1 MQDIDT
7 EMDQS
12 MTKNVK
18 DIIAGSFKYKKK
30 RSDRADYIKSRMIEL
45 YSNIQWSI
53 FIYEFGSSRPTYTK
67 PYFFYCEM
75 NGECIVIFGYIH

>member
-1 MQDIDT
+1 MQAIDT

-53 FIYEFGSSRPTYTK
+53 FIYEILHIKQFLTFKISWK
-67 PYFFYCEM
+67 
-75 NGECIVIFGYIH
+75 